1 MGEAEFAE
9 ADDDAE
15 EGKASKERTSKKNKQ
30 LDTLLEEEED
40 EEEEDENEEEG
51 NNLHN
56 CLFSIPC
63 IYHSLFCDVCT
74 SIEDNKI
81 ILKSQTN
88 KNKTYQFFDCLHS
101 SYFYCFLSIFL
112 STNYLF
118 FAQCVL
124 YAFSLCRSD

>member
-56 CLFSIPC
+56 YLFLCSM
-63 IYHSLFCDVCT
+63 HLSLVDSMILCDVLT
-74 SIEDNKI
+74 LIKHNK
-81 ILKSQTN
+81 S
-88 KNKTYQFFDCLHS
+88 F
-101 SYFYCFLSIFL
+101 
-112 STNYLF
+112 
-118 FAQCVL
+118 
-124 YAFSLCRSD
+124 

>member
-56 CLFSIPC
+56 CFFSIPC
-63 IYHSLFCDVCT
+63 IYHWLTLCDFAMSLHP
-74 SIEDNKI
+74 SKI
-81 ILKSQTN
+81 TN
-88 KNKTYQFFDCLHS
+88 SF
-101 SYFYCFLSIFL
+101 
-112 STNYLF
+112 
-118 FAQCVL
+118 
-124 YAFSLCRSD
+124 

>member
-51 NNLHN
+51 NKIENVQVLLFLHLLLVVRMLSYRQVN
-56 CLFSIPC
+56 QILFI
-63 IYHSLFCDVCT
+63 T
-74 SIEDNKI
+74 SK
-81 ILKSQTN
+81 
-88 KNKTYQFFDCLHS
+88 C
-101 SYFYCFLSIFL
+101 
-112 STNYLF
+112 
-118 FAQCVL
+118 
-124 YAFSLCRSD
+124 